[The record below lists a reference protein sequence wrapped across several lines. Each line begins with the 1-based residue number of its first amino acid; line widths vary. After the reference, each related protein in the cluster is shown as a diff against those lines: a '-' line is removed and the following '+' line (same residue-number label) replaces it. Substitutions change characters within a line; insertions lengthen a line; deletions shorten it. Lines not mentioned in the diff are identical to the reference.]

1 MPQVE
6 PLSIPLAEEQ
16 DKFLKEASNSVKKNA
31 YYMKKAMVRAAV
43 QGQARAPTTAVGF
56 SHAPLLLQDEDNL
69 REALRYS
76 AGMLGELRTSYLSP
90 QKYYELYMQVF
101 NELSEL
107 EVRNPANPPTLHCS
121 SSPVAW
127 LYSRTAVTQA
137 QHPASWPV
145 PAAAI
150 MAVFLALATMHNT
163 LTSSTTHCLCTSCI
177 HQPQTHYYCCCWRCR
192 LQGFFA
198 DEKSKGRTYRELY
211 ELVQHA
217 GNVLPRL

>member
-31 YYMKKAMVRAAV
+31 YYMKKAMVRTAV
-43 QGQARAPTTAVGF
+43 QGQARAPTTAGGF

-107 EVRNPANPPTLHCS
+107 EVCNPANPPTPHCSS

-127 LYSRTAVTQA
+127 LHGRTAVTQA
-137 QHPASWPV
+137 QNPTSWPLQL
-145 PAAAI
+145 P
-150 MAVFLALATMHNT
+150 
-163 LTSSTTHCLCTSCI
+163 SCLFPWPV
-177 HQPQTHYYCCCWRCR
+177 QPCAPH
-192 LQGFFA
+192 
-198 DEKSKGRTYRELY
+198 
-211 ELVQHA
+211 
-217 GNVLPRL
+217 